1 MTAPLLRLGDAL
13 EMPLELVT
21 RRTAVV
27 GQTDTGKTS
36 TAVVVVEEA
45 RKAGVQVVVLDPS
58 GAWWG
63 VTSSA
68 DGKRAGLDMV
78 VMGGEHGELPLNESA
93 GRPVA
98 RLVAEH
104 GVSAVLD
111 LDRPH
116 FRSWAAR
123 QRFVADFLSELYET
137 IRGHVLIVIDEA
149 HRFAPQ
155 AVRDEGGDVARCL
168 GAVVDAVALG
178 RRRGMS
184 VLVITQRLAK
194 LHKDVLELCEIMVAH
209 RLRGNNDL
217 AQLRGWVE
225 NVGEDWKAIRA
236 EVVGLERGVARV
248 SAPTF
253 GVEGIYRIR
262 PKETFDSSR
271 TIAPGEA
278 ATVPTAHTQADLD
291 ALRDLMAET
300 IEEAAADDPKLLKKR
315 IDVLEAALAKA
326 PEQAKVVELAE
337 EVEAAQADR
346 NLSRSELDDIAEVLG
361 LDANASGHHGRLLAA
376 VRDLRDQP
384 APGLPDVVRAELR
397 VAYQTTEDRLGAL
410 ASILDDLRGG
420 HESLGDV
427 LQTRAG
433 VEVVDGQP
441 ATVAEVTVPERR
453 RVRGTVRDRDESPP
467 AVERTATTPADN
479 GNAPDLVAGAR
490 RIVEA
495 LARYG
500 SLTRHEL
507 QTLANTYG
515 GSMRTNLSTL
525 KTADFVEEVDG
536 RASLTQAGI
545 TYGRRS
551 GVPFGQPWTRDEII
565 AKHIGKLVAGQR
577 RVLDV
582 VLRSGAAGK
591 GFTRAELERLADSR
605 GGSFRTNLS
614 KLKTLG
620 LVEERNRRVH
630 PAYLLFAEKIEER
643 QR

>member
-1 MTAPLLRLGDAL
+1 LTASAQALRLGEDL
-13 EMPLELVT
+13 TLPLELVT

-45 RKAGVQVVVLDPS
+45 RKAGVQVVVIDPS

-78 VMGGEHGELPLNESA
+78 VMGGEHGEIPLNDSA
-93 GRPVA
+93 GRAVA
-98 RLVAEH
+98 RLTAEH
-104 GVSAVLD
+104 GVSPVLD

-123 QRFVADFLSELYET
+123 QRFVGDYLSELYEV

-194 LHKDVLELCEIMVAH
+194 LHKDVLELCEIMFAH

-248 SAPTF
+248 SAPTLGIE
-253 GVEGIYRIR
+253 GVFRIR

-271 TIAPGEA
+271 TVAPGESA
-278 ATVPTAHTQADLD
+278 IVPTAHTQADLE
-291 ALRDLMAET
+291 ALRDLMADT
-300 IEEAAADDPKLLKKR
+300 IEEAKADDPTLLKEQIADLEREIKR
-315 IDVLEAALAKA
+315 LREDAVSESELREAAA
-326 PEQAKVVELAE
+326 

-346 NLSRSELDDIAEVLG
+346 NLSRGELDDIAAVLG
-361 LDANASGHHGRLLAA
+361 LDPGASGRHEEVLDRVRELLDRPPVDIAKVSAA
-376 VRDLRDQP
+376 HDDVETHVADLLE
-384 APGLPDVVRAELR
+384 AATALSKSVGG
-397 VAYQTTEDRLGAL
+397 LGAEIAAL
-410 ASILDDLRGG
+410 P
-420 HESLGDV
+420 
-427 LQTRAG
+427 RAD
-433 VEVVDGQP
+433 EEARRP
-441 ATVAEVTVPERR
+441 PPPRR
-453 RVRGTVRDRDESPP
+453 REPTEELPRVKRDPSPARAATSNGT
-467 AVERTATTPADN
+467 
-479 GNAPDLVAGAR
+479 GPDLVAGAR

-525 KTADFVEEVDG
+525 KTAGLVEETDG
-536 RASLTQAGI
+536 RAALTHKGDVYADREMGLQDAV
-545 TYGRRS
+545 
-551 GVPFGQPWTRDEII
+551 GVPWTRDEII

-582 VLRSGAAGK
+582 VLRSGPAGK

-620 LVEERNRRVH
+620 LVEERSRRVH
-630 PAYLLFAEKIEER
+630 PAYLLYADKIAER
-643 QR
+643 RP